1 MFGEHAVV
9 YARPAIAVPVLQVH
23 AVATIEPWLEPD
35 VRIDAPDIARQYD
48 LADAAPDDPIASIVR
63 LTCAHANVEAKH
75 FAVHVHSTIPVARGL
90 GSGAA
95 VSVAVA
101 RALLEFTQRAAS
113 AAEVSSLAYEVEK
126 LYHGTPSGID
136 NTVIAFALPV
146 YYVRGIPFET
156 FRVGR
161 PFRIAIADTGIASP
175 TRIAVGDV
183 RRAWQA
189 NRSRFEGLFDEIGAI
204 ASKARSAIA
213 SGDIQALG
221 PLMNANQ
228 KLAEEMGVSSQGIET
243 LVKAAR
249 DAGAIGAKLSGAG
262 RGGNIIALID
272 EESETRIVQAMFQA
286 GAASVIVTQIE

>member
-1 MFGEHAVV
+1 
-9 YARPAIAVPVLQVH
+9 
-23 AVATIEPWLEPD
+23 
-35 VRIDAPDIARQYD
+35 
-48 LADAAPDDPIASIVR
+48 
-63 LTCAHANVEAKH
+63 
-75 FAVHVHSTIPVARGL
+75 
-90 GSGAA
+90 
-95 VSVAVA
+95 
-101 RALLEFTQRAAS
+101 LEFTRRAAG
-113 AAEVSSLAYEVEK
+113 ATEVSSLAYEVEK

-146 YYVRGIPFET
+146 YYVRGRPFES

-189 NRSRFEGLFDEIGAI
+189 NQPRFEGLFDEIGAI
-204 ASKARSAIA
+204 ASKARVAIE
-213 SGDIQALG
+213 SGAIQALG

-228 KLAEEMGVSSQGIET
+228 KLAEEMGVSSQGIEV

-262 RGGNIIALID
+262 RGGNIIALVD
-272 EESETRIVQAMFQA
+272 EETENLIVKAMLRA